1 MATVLDSVSI
11 KGLRVTHFEQLLSYV
26 DNYHLYYGNKAQF
39 GKRHNDLRAWVV
51 GILDQAKREG
61 IIIPK
66 KKEEIHGDPEPME
79 GFQAHHPDGTNLRDF
94 GDL

>member
-11 KGLRVTHFEQLLSYV
+11 EGLRVIHFEQLLSYV
-26 DNYHLYYGNKAQF
+26 DNNNTYYGNKAQF
-39 GKRHNDLRAWVV
+39 SKRHKELRAWVV
-51 GILDQAKREG
+51 DILDQVHGEG

-66 KKEEIHGDPEPME
+66 KSKEPRNCSEFVE
-79 GFQAHHPDGTNLRDF
+79 GYADDGTDLRDF